1 MHMREECPR
10 EHVYTATRPLLLVAR
25 PFVGGP
31 QDDCV
36 TSRAEVAR
44 PRVGRQRSRP
54 VGCVEQ
60 YYCVCLCVCVCVS
73 LSRSSTMSVG
83 RMMGTVGGE
92 SSHMCC
98 GFETGWLWSLVGGRG
113 SKQRTPPSFG
123 FDRKKI
129 LVTPNVPIAP
139 AQSPSPPAQLS
150 TTLPSHQATIHQS
163 NTASS
168 LSSRRPKHR

>member
-1 MHMREECPR
+1 MARIAFSGQFLGRAFAFGNDDWEWGPETFLPAGSRRAGAEQRRLRDERSFRFDIHMHMREECPR

-60 YYCVCLCVCVCVS
+60 
-73 LSRSSTMSVG
+73 
-83 RMMGTVGGE
+83 
-92 SSHMCC
+92 
-98 GFETGWLWSLVGGRG
+98 
-113 SKQRTPPSFG
+113 
-123 FDRKKI
+123 
-129 LVTPNVPIAP
+129 
-139 AQSPSPPAQLS
+139 
-150 TTLPSHQATIHQS
+150 
-163 NTASS
+163 
-168 LSSRRPKHR
+168 